1 MKYTLNCKISEQDYL
16 EFNKYV
22 LHNTKENK
30 KFMSL
35 AMIILTIIALS
46 IFIPDLIVE
55 QDIVLIIITV
65 ISIIIVPPL
74 VLFIINITATP
85 LLKSYLKI
93 IKKHGKLPYSE
104 CSIIEFYDEYF
115 IEKTDVCKRE
125 LHYNGVQKV
134 IINDTKA
141 IYIFEN
147 SVLAYII
154 PFNTFSSENARIE
167 FINFIKEKTKT
178 SE

>member
-93 IKKHGKLPYSE
+93 IKNMVNYH
-104 CSIIEFYDEYF
+104 I
-115 IEKTDVCKRE
+115 
-125 LHYNGVQKV
+125 Q
-134 IINDTKA
+134 
-141 IYIFEN
+141 
-147 SVLAYII
+147 
-154 PFNTFSSENARIE
+154 NAL
-167 FINFIKEKTKT
+167 
-178 SE
+178 